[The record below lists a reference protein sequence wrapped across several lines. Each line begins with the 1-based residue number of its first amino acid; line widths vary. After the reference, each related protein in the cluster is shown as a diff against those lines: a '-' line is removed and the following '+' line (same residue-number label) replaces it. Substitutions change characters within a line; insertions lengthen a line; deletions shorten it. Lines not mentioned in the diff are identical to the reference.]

1 MKWFIKLLFPTTPG
15 RRVRISPD
23 HLPGLKA
30 PTRAPFI
37 PVAPKPKGPQV
48 PTIED
53 HYANFQASTAGK
65 KKPTQ
70 IKKGLSS

>member
-1 MKWFIKLLFPTTPG
+1 MKWFVKLLFPTTPG
-15 RRVRISPD
+15 RRVRVSPD

-37 PVAPKPKGPQV
+37 PPVAQTKGPQV
-48 PTIED
+48 PSIED

-65 KKPTQ
+65 KKPSK
-70 IKKGLSS
+70 IKKGLNS